1 MRRIIMNIFG
11 LMRVTCAAL
20 SPMTCRLSALPAVAA
35 LTLLAGCAYTLDGK
49 VVEGFGSVVMGRDK
63 DPDARKGGLGGA
75 TVELIRD
82 AGTMNRAVAARATS
96 GSDGRF
102 ILEVPAFGAGWMDES
117 WQIRVRRHGY
127 ENVESEVQLPGST
140 SGRLVIVGMH
150 AGKSGQFREPDSSRS
165 MIDEAKAFEPS
176 LGNTRP

>member
-1 MRRIIMNIFG
+1 MRRIIMNVLEI
-11 LMRVTCAAL
+11 MRVTCAAL
-20 SPMTCRLSALPAVAA
+20 LPKACRLSALSAVAA
-35 LTLLAGCAYTLDGK
+35 CTLLAGCAYTLDGK

-102 ILEVPAFGAGWMDES
+102 ILEVPAFGAG
-117 WQIRVRRHGY
+117 
-127 ENVESEVQLPGST
+127 
-140 SGRLVIVGMH
+140 VGPV
-150 AGKSGQFREPDSSRS
+150 ACAASVG
-165 MIDEAKAFEPS
+165 
-176 LGNTRP
+176 